1 MTVPVS
7 ALQEINPGAIIE
19 LFELELNTVQH
30 GVTDVYRFHSGI
42 NLESTGLLI
51 AEDGTL
57 LLFENGDTIAQE
69 VGALIWDGKSYSW
82 FPIQA
87 DGFELSG
94 NGQLPRPTLRMSN
107 LLGTITGLILSLPR
121 GLEGA
126 KVTRIRTLARYLD
139 ADNFPGGIS
148 PYSPDPTAEFP
159 RQVFYI
165 DRKSAETRDVVE
177 FELASAFDLFGVRG
191 PKRQCL
197 SAFCQW
203 QYRSTECGYNGD
215 LYFDEDDVSVA
226 TLAEDVC
233 GKRLSS
239 CERRFA
245 QIVGTGNVTN
255 GSNQLVLEA
264 AVNIKTGLPIK
275 GFGIPSGTTVSSAAG
290 ATITMSANAT
300 ATTSI
305 SKTGTLSTGRTTIT
319 SINTSGLAVGMIVT
333 GGGIPA
339 GVSVTVESIGIN
351 TITLSQQLPWLNVA
365 TLVVTKA
372 SSYLKQQSF
381 GYAANPRDPDPVGNV
396 LVVPDTTDIALGQY
410 VIGPTIQ
417 ESDTARVTGIL
428 GTSGSLKRVLISFR
442 AKINNSTGSYNFYEV
457 QTQSSATYT
466 FTAPDRTYT
475 FRTDGILNFG
485 SFPGVSSYVA

>member
-1 MTVPVS
+1 MAVPVS
-7 ALQEINPGAIIE
+7 ALQEINPGAVIE
-19 LFELELNTVQH
+19 LFELELNTAQH
-30 GVTDVYRFHSGI
+30 GVTDVYRFHSGV
-42 NLESTGLLI
+42 NLQAGGLLI
-51 AEDGTL
+51 AEDSDL
-57 LLFENGDTIAQE
+57 LLFENGDMIAQE
-69 VGALIWDGKSYSW
+69 IGGLIWNGNSYSW

-107 LLGTITGLILSLPR
+107 LLGTITGLMLSLPR

-126 KVTRIRTLARYLD
+126 KVTRIRTLGRYID
-139 ADNFPGGIS
+139 ADNFPGGVS

-165 DRKSAETRDVVE
+165 DRKAAETRDVVE

-203 QYRSTECGYNGD
+203 EYRSTECGYSGD
-215 LYFDEDDVSVA
+215 LYFDEDDVPVA

-245 QIVGTGNVTN
+245 QIIGTGSVTS
-255 GSNQLVLEA
+255 GSNQLVLES
-264 AVNIKTGLPIK
+264 AVNVKAGLPIK
-275 GFGIPSGTTVSSAAG
+275 GFAVPSGTTVSSVAG

-300 ATTSI
+300 ATTTI
-305 SKTGTLSTGRTTIT
+305 SKTGTLSTNRTTIT
-319 SINTSGLAVGMIVT
+319 GINTSGLAVGMIVT

-339 GVSVTVESIGIN
+339 GVSVTVESVGA
-351 TITLSQQLPWLNVA
+351 TTVTLSQQLSWLNVA
-365 TLVVTKA
+365 TLITTKT
-372 SSYLKQQSF
+372 SSYLKQQAF
-381 GYAANPRDPDPVGNV
+381 GYAANPRDPDPVGDV
-396 LVVPDTTDIALGQY
+396 IVVPNTTSIALGQY
-410 VIGPTIQ
+410 VIGPTIA
-417 ESDTARVTGIL
+417 EADTATVTGIL
-428 GTSGSLKRVLISFR
+428 GNSGTLKRVLLSFN
-442 AKINNSTGSYNFYEV
+442 AKIANSTGSYSFYEV
-457 QTQSSATYT
+457 QTQASATYT
-466 FTAPDRTYT
+466 FTAPDRSYV

-485 SFPGVSSYVA
+485 SFPGVSNYVA